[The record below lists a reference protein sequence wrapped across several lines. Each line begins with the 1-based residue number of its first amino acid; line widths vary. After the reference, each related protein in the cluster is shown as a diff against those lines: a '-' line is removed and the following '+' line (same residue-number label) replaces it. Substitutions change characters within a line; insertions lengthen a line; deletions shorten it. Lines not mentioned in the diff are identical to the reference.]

1 MPSLCAASALSGC
14 LLALCLLASGAA
26 AAACGAN
33 CDVCSTATP
42 PECTQCAAG
51 YLFTVDA
58 QGNVACAASQ
68 LTTTLGGFGVFVYI
82 LVIVGA
88 VAGVV
93 ALVLKRKRAACFAPE
108 PTDPPQRSAVSLLNE
123 LRECKAAA
131 RGPYSPNAPGP
142 ASDEPNAHASANPSA
157 PEAAKAAALD
167 FDAFD
172 AEVNGAELE
181 VGRKG
186 LLKDIGVSMLLILVS
201 WLLYVA
207 NTSTNVTL
215 SSLTGG
221 GQQTSVSAPSAQKG
235 GSNAV
240 AAIAI
245 ILSIIFELYTWQRAR
260 LWEALKAGFDASGA
274 SGALDQWGLVRHM
287 NYVYYARQ
295 YAAYG
300 LIFNAINTVA
310 VIQQVSVNSGAPG
323 TLSIIFQIVKTV
335 AQLYLN
341 TGALRVLY
349 STALKHG
356 VYNLPLTDDI
366 AQLESEAWWKAFITR
381 VEDAGASLQDWV
393 LDTHDEG
400 DAASAGGASAHGEQ
414 PRAPIASSGA
424 PANATGAWQPQ
435 PQPNGANAPYSAH
448 SHTQYAPSYS
458 SSSSEVHVDVSSQP
472 VPMQPYGSSH
482 EQAPSELEQ
491 QHQEQHHHLP
501 PTIHSQHEHQS
512 ASGSHPMMY
521 AAMGADQ

>member
-1 MPSLCAASALSGC
+1 MPSLRAASALC
-14 LLALCLLASGAA
+14 LLALCLHASG

-33 CDVCSTATP
+33 CQVCSTSSP
-42 PECTQCAAG
+42 LSCSQCASG
-51 YLFTVDA
+51 YVFTVDP
-58 QGNVACAASQ
+58 QGNVGCAASQ
-68 LTTTLGGFGVFVYI
+68 LTTTLGGFGVFVYV

-88 VAGVV
+88 VAGIV

-131 RGPYSPNAPGP
+131 RGPYAPNAPAP
-142 ASDEPNAHASANPSA
+142 ADADAHNANG
-157 PEAAKAAALD
+157 EAAAPVAKTAALD
-167 FDAFD
+167 FAAFD
-172 AEVNGAELE
+172 AEANAAELE

-186 LLKDIGVSMLLILVS
+186 LLKDIGVSLLLILVS
-201 WLLYVA
+201 WLFYAA

-221 GQQTSVSAPSAQKG
+221 GQQSSASAPSTQNG

-245 ILSIIFELYTWQRAR
+245 LLSIVFELYTWQKAR

-274 SGALDQWGLVRHM
+274 GGVLDQWGLVRHM

-295 YAAYG
+295 YAAFG

-323 TLSIIFQIVKTV
+323 TLSIIFQICKTF

-349 STALKHG
+349 STALRHG
-356 VYNLPLTDDI
+356 VYNLPLVDDLE
-366 AQLESEAWWKAFITR
+366 QLESVEWWKAFITR
-381 VEDAGASLQDWV
+381 VVCDLRAFSLDCYFS
-393 LDTHDEG
+393 L
-400 DAASAGGASAHGEQ
+400 
-414 PRAPIASSGA
+414 I
-424 PANATGAWQPQ
+424 
-435 PQPNGANAPYSAH
+435 
-448 SHTQYAPSYS
+448 
-458 SSSSEVHVDVSSQP
+458 
-472 VPMQPYGSSH
+472 
-482 EQAPSELEQ
+482 
-491 QHQEQHHHLP
+491 
-501 PTIHSQHEHQS
+501 
-512 ASGSHPMMY
+512 
-521 AAMGADQ
+521 